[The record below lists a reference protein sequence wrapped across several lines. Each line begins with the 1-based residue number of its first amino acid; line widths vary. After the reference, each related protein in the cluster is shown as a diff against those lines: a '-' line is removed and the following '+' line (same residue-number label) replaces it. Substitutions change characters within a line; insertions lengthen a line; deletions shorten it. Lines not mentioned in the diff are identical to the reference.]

1 MFIIAGPDRS
11 SNLTVIPIT
20 VALIATVA
28 LLAMIVVV
36 LFIMIVKVH
45 HHKSHDHPVA
55 NNVNSEE
62 EVTVDMKQCAAY
74 EMTSLARRK
83 IKMET
88 NPAYEQ
94 VRHIHRE

>member
-1 MFIIAGPDRS
+1 MLNVAGPDRS
-11 SNLTVIPIT
+11 SNVTAIPLT

-28 LLAMIVVV
+28 LLAVLVVV
-36 LFIMIVKVH
+36 LFIIVKVH
-45 HHKSHDHPVA
+45 HHKSRSHPVA
-55 NNVNSEE
+55 NNINSEE

-74 EMTSLARRK
+74 EMTSLAKKK

-94 VRHIHRE
+94 VGHIHRE